1 MAAGGMHHV
10 EGPSVCPFVALESDR
25 DRRLDEPDHRHRCY
39 AVPTP
44 EPRAIAHQEAYCL
57 SPGFTLCP
65 IFQDWARRAAANPIA
80 TAQPAAASMVG
91 EPEQLGAFD
100 SPAGAPSDAAGAASS
115 KAEPVS
121 QYARPQVPPPDP
133 APPPEPP
140 RPTQIERIASTPEPT
155 HPSDPAPLP
164 AFLASRERAS
174 APPPPQPPSASSP
187 TPADVSVPR
196 VRPTSREERA
206 AQREALIPPW
216 DREER
221 FNPPM
226 AGRGRIGRG
235 EGSDI
240 VGRMTTILAVLA
252 LLSLALLLLVFA
264 PNFLGGGSPSSSTP
278 VGRASATPGATQ
290 PPATATPLPAATPQ
304 TYTIKAGDSLFGI
317 ASRFGL
323 TLEQL
328 QAANPQITNP
338 NLIQVGDVIVI
349 PPPNA
354 GVPPASPAT

>member
-10 EGPSVCPFVALESDR
+10 EGPAVCPFVALESDR

-100 SPAGAPSDAAGAASS
+100 APAGARSD
-115 KAEPVS
+115 AEPVS
-121 QYARPQVPPPDP
+121 QYARPQVPPPEP
-133 APPPEPP
+133 APPPDPP

-155 HPSDPAPLP
+155 HLSDPAPLP

-174 APPPPQPPSASSP
+174 APPSPQPPPAYSQP
-187 TPADVSVPR
+187 PADVPAQR
-196 VRPTSREERA
+196 VRPTAKDERA
-206 AQREALIPPW
+206 AQREALIAPW

-264 PNFLGGGSPSSSTP
+264 PSFLGGGSPSSSTP
-278 VGRASATPGATQ
+278 VGGASATPVRTQ

-304 TYTIKAGDSLFGI
+304 TYTIRPGDSLFGI

-323 TLEQL
+323 TVEQL
-328 QAANPQITNP
+328 LAANPQITNP
-338 NLIQVGDVIVI
+338 NLIQAGQVIVI

-354 GVPPASPAT
+354 GVPPASPAS